1 MSQCLKRM
9 PPLVREKLVCLWVQD
24 LDAWSGRQD
33 HLPLCFKLN
42 VPNEP
47 ELTVLLSHFREV

>member
-1 MSQCLKRM
+1 M